1 MPGAFSDQQ
10 RSIRNPDAF
19 RRHYGPWAL
28 ITGASEG
35 TGEHFALQLAEAG
48 LDCVLVARRE
58 EALNALA
65 RRLEDE
71 YAVRTRTIVQDLSSH
86 HAGGEILARVAD
98 LEIGLLVANA
108 GVGGGGAFHQRS
120 LQDWKQLVQVNV
132 HCTLELCHGL
142 VPAMLERNRGGLLL
156 MGSRVGLGGITGSSV
171 YAACKGFTLNLAEA
185 LWVDYRPHGLDVL
198 NVLAPAMDTPSL
210 RRAAG
215 AMIDAGMF
223 PDLYQPEEVVRMAL
237 EALPDGPCL
246 VFPVDTEKD
255 TWQEVMVARRT
266 RAATAGQASRRLQD
280 KTASN

>member
-1 MPGAFSDQQ
+1 MNDHG
-10 RSIRNPDAF
+10 IHNPDAF

-28 ITGASEG
+28 ITGASDG

-58 EALNALA
+58 DALTELA
-65 RRLEDE
+65 RKLEEE
-71 YAVRTRTIVQDLSSH
+71 YAVRTRVIVQDLSSPQ
-86 HAGGEILARVAD
+86 AGCAILDGVAD

-120 LQDWKQLVQVNV
+120 LQDWNGLVQVNV
-132 HCTLELCHGL
+132 HSTLELCHGL
-142 VPAMLERNRGGLLL
+142 TPAMLERKRGGLLL

-198 NVLAPAMDTPSL
+198 NVLAPAMNTPSL

-215 AMIDAGMF
+215 EMIDAGMF
-223 PDLYQPEEVVRMAL
+223 PDLYQPDEVVRMAL
-237 EALPDGPCL
+237 EALPEGPCL

-255 TWQEVMVARRT
+255 NWQEVMAARRN
-266 RAATAGQASRRLQD
+266 RAEVGGQASRRMMAN
-280 KTASN
+280 TASDK